1 MNYLKILL
9 IGILLIPTTARC
21 QQEYMVTHYMFNG
34 LGLNPAYAGVHEGL
48 STSFILRE
56 QWVGFE
62 GAPST
67 QVASIH
73 SPLRQKPTSLGA
85 IIYRDQLG
93 ISTEYGGYFSYA
105 YRFQLNNSFK
115 MSMGLQAS
123 THNYSV
129 AYSKANGGINDNEG
143 LGDLNQMIWN
153 VGAGFMIHSDRA
165 YIGFSSPQLLNRKLD
180 TGDPNGQFTDLIRH
194 FYLSA
199 GYAFNVGVD
208 YVLKPN
214 ILVKSVKGAPVQV
227 DINANLLIKSV
238 VWVGASY
245 RSMDSIDGLLG
256 LQVNPRLMLSYAT
269 DFTLS
274 EIESQS
280 HEIMLNYIFEFS
292 AKKILSPRYF

>member
-1 MNYLKILL
+1 MKYLKTLILGL
-9 IGILLIPTTARC
+9 LLIPMTARS

-34 LGLNPAYAGVHEGL
+34 LGLNPAYAGIHEGL

-73 SPLRQKPTSLGA
+73 SPLKNKAVSLGA
-85 IIYRDQLG
+85 VIYRDKLG

-105 YRFQLNNSFK
+105 YRLQLNNDFK
-115 MSMGLQAS
+115 LSMGLQAS

-129 AYSKANGGINDNEG
+129 EYARANDGINDNEG
-143 LGDLNQMIWN
+143 LGNLSQFLWN

-165 YIGFSSPQLLNRKLD
+165 YLGFSSPQLMSKRLD
-180 TGDPNGQFTDLIRH
+180 IGDPNGQFTDLVRH

-199 GYAFNVGVD
+199 GYAFNIGLD

-214 ILVKSVKGAPVQV
+214 VLVKSVQGAPVQV
-227 DINANLLIKSV
+227 DINANLLIKSI

-245 RSMDSIDGLLG
+245 RSMDSLDGLLG
-256 LQVNPRLMLSYAT
+256 LQVNPQLMISYAT

-274 EIESQS
+274 EIEAQS
-280 HEIMLNYIFEFS
+280 HEIMLNYIFELRT
-292 AKKILSPRYF
+292 KKILSPRYF